1 MGDTSLYVVGRRAV
15 HEALEAGSPLAKI
28 MIAYGAEDTALAGL
42 RMAAKRA
49 GVHVA
54 VMDRRKFNELELSL
68 GLARNDAQGVLALRS
83 STSSVTIDDLV
94 DAALQ
99 QSEEPILVALD
110 GLTDPHNVGAIA
122 RSAECAGAYGL
133 IMPTRYSA
141 PITPAAIKASAG
153 ALEHLPVARVNRI
166 SDTIKH
172 LRSLGFRIVGSAVP
186 AAAIYDDDVWQGP
199 LLIVI
204 GNEGEGLH
212 PRVQELCDVV
222 VEIPMSG
229 KVGSLNASVAAGVIL
244 FEAARQRR
252 KNR

>member
-1 MGDTSLYVVGRRAV
+1 MDDASLYVVGRRAV
-15 HEALEAGSPLAKI
+15 HEALEAGTSLAKI
-28 MIAYGAEDTALAGL
+28 LIAYGADDTTMAAL
-42 RMAAKRA
+42 RMAAKRS

-83 STSSVTIDDLV
+83 TSQAMTLEDLV
-94 DAALQ
+94 DGAL
-99 QSEEPILVALD
+99 ELERHPILVALD
-110 GLTDPHNVGAIA
+110 GLTDPHNIGAIA
-122 RSAECAGAYGL
+122 RSAECAGARGL
-133 IMPTRYSA
+133 IMPIRYSA

-166 SDTIKH
+166 SDTIKYV
-172 LRSLGFRIVGSAVP
+172 RSRGFRVVGSAVP
-186 AAAIYDDDVWQGP
+186 APYSYDEDVWQGP
-199 LLIVI
+199 VLIVI

-212 PRVQELCDVV
+212 PRVQELCDAVV
-222 VEIPMSG
+222 QIPMLG
-229 KVGSLNASVAAGVIL
+229 RVGSLNASVASGILL